1 MDPSMLA
8 SNFESRS
15 GEGSFLPIP
24 EIQSL
29 ILTVAEGL
37 VAVLVYD
44 SPANFVLG
52 TGLVAGPL
60 Q

>member
-1 MDPSMLA
+1 ML
-8 SNFESRS
+8 SSYLESRS
-15 GEGSFLPIP
+15 GEGSFLPMP

-29 ILTVAEGL
+29 MLTVAGGL
-37 VAVLVYD
+37 AAVLVYD

>member
-1 MDPSMLA
+1 MDPSMLL
-8 SNFESRS
+8 SNVESRS
-15 GEGSFLPIP
+15 GEGSCLPMP

-29 ILTVAEGL
+29 MFTVAGGS
-37 VAVLVYD
+37 VAVLVYF

-52 TGLVAGPL
+52 TGLVAVPL

>member
-1 MDPSMLA
+1 MLS

-15 GEGSFLPIP
+15 GEGSCLPMP

-29 ILTVAEGL
+29 MFTVAGL
-37 VAVLVYD
+37 AAVLVYD